1 MISPSFRKA
10 AYLLFILGIVTA
22 PFAMAQQKTMPED
35 SYSIPFKLTAD
46 NNMVISAVLNTKDTL
61 NLMLHTAASD
71 FTLTLA
77 ATAKI
82 QSLNFSRT
90 DSIKSWG
97 GGNNTA
103 RYSANNTINI
113 AGHHW
118 NDIKIWE
125 NINSGPG
132 TDGKFGLDLFGKK
145 VIEID
150 FDQQLVIVHDRLPK
164 KVKNYEKL
172 KLYTQDDMMF
182 VEGSCL
188 IGKKTFT
195 NKFLI
200 HSGYA
205 GAILFDDQFAA
216 DTKIDSSL
224 KIVGEKSLKDSYGN
238 LLKTKKAI
246 LPSFSV
252 AKIAFKEIPA
262 GFFTGAIGRQ
272 KMSIIGGDLLKRFNL
287 IINAERDEIYLKANL
302 KSKTA
307 YLTT

>member
-1 MISPSFRKA
+1 MRFSPIRKVL
-10 AYLLFILGIVTA
+10 YVLFILCIAAA
-22 PFAMAQQKTMPED
+22 PFAMAQQKTIPDD
-35 SYSIPFKLTAD
+35 SYSIPFKLTSD

-82 QSLNFSRT
+82 SNLNFSRT

-97 GGNNTA
+97 GNSNTA
-103 RYSANNTINI
+103 RYSANNTITI

-125 NINSGPG
+125 NVNSGPG

-145 VIEID
+145 TIEID
-150 FDQQLVIVHDRLPK
+150 FDRLLVIVHDHLPK
-164 KVKNYEKL
+164 KIKNYEKL
-172 KLYTQDDMMF
+172 KLYMQDDMMF
-182 VEGSCL
+182 IEGSCL

-205 GAILFDDQFAA
+205 GAILFDDKFAA

-224 KIVGEKSLKDSYGN
+224 KIIGEKSLKDSYGN
-238 LLKTKKAI
+238 VLKTKKAI
-246 LPSFSV
+246 LPGFSV
-252 AKIAFKEIPA
+252 AKISFKDVPV

-287 IINAERDEIYLKANL
+287 IINTERSEIYLKANL
-302 KSKTA
+302 KSKIA